1 VIFPL
6 KLRLRRRYF
15 HARRQNPVSDTLL
28 FGKFWIRGL
37 GMSLD
42 RRNTAFVLCG
52 LALSTGLAIAGARA
66 QSNPPQ
72 SPAAPKLAEEQFKN
86 IKVLKGVPADLV
98 FPSMNFITASL
109 GVECEYCHV
118 RGDRGLDFEKD
129 DKKTKVTA
137 RKMMEMMFA
146 INKDNFEGHRDVTC
160 YSCHRG
166 AADPVATPIIPGEE
180 PKPEVERGKAT
191 GDAKPVLP
199 PADQLL
205 DKYLAAIGGEAALE
219 KVTSRVEKGKINAN
233 GQQLPIEVYAKAPDK
248 RISVMHL
255 SNGESIT
262 AFDGKQGWLS
272 NAGHP
277 HMMSAAEND
286 AARIDS
292 DLYFAEHVKNLYKKF
307 TVVPGEK
314 IDGHETYLVLGRN
327 EGQPPLR
334 LYFDQQ
340 SGLLL
345 RLVRYAETAL
355 GRNPTQIDYADYRD
369 ADGVKTP
376 YRWTLA
382 RPGNRFTIQIELV
395 QQNVPVDDAKF
406 TAPPPLPPPPDKKP
420 AGQ

>member
-1 VIFPL
+1 
-6 KLRLRRRYF
+6 
-15 HARRQNPVSDTLL
+15 
-28 FGKFWIRGL
+28 
-37 GMSLD
+37 MSLN
-42 RRNTAFVLCG
+42 RHNTIFVLCG
-52 LALSTGLAIAGARA
+52 LALSASLALAAAKAQFGAA
-66 QSNPPQ
+66 PQ
-72 SPAAPKLAEEQFKN
+72 SPKLAEEQFKN
-86 IKVLKGVPADLV
+86 IKVLKGVPADQI
-98 FPSMNFITASL
+98 FPSMQFITASL

-118 RGDRGLDFEKD
+118 RGDKGLEFEKD
-129 DKKTKVTA
+129 DKKNKVTA

-146 INKDNFEGHRDVTC
+146 INKENFEGHRDVTC

-166 AADPVATPIIPGEE
+166 AANPVATPIISDEE
-180 PKPEVERGKAT
+180 PKPEAASAKSPA
-191 GDAKPVLP
+191 DAKPILP

-205 DKYLAAIGGEAALE
+205 DKYLAAIGGDAALQ
-219 KVTSRVEKGKINAN
+219 KVTSRVEKGKIAAN

-248 RISVMHL
+248 RISIMHMP
-255 SNGESIT
+255 NGESVI

-272 NAGHP
+272 NVGHP

-292 DLYFAEHVKNLYKKF
+292 DLYFPAHVKTLYKKF

-314 IDGHETYLVLGRN
+314 IDGRDTYLVVGRN

-355 GRNPTQIDYADYRD
+355 GRMPTQIDYADYRD
-369 ADGVKTP
+369 ADGVKIP

-382 RPGNRFTIQIELV
+382 RPGNRFTIQVDQV
-395 QQNVPVDDAKF
+395 QQNVPVEDAKF
-406 TAPPPLPPPPDKKP
+406 TPPPMPSPPDQKP
-420 AGQ
+420 AGH